1 MAYNTIFHAV
11 LFYYLD
17 ANAWVKRYYL
27 EDGTSWVRNQKD
39 INLPITNY
47 LTLSRNFLLSLV
59 NLEVKM
65 IHELDT
71 VVLSHNIKEHNLRKG
86 DIGAV
91 VHCYKNN
98 TVFEV
103 EFVTAGGNTIALLT
117 LTQDDIRP
125 IHTAKNN
132 EVIKYEI

>member
-1 MAYNTIFHAV
+1 MKLPNYNNVYIPFA
-11 LFYYLD
+11 
-17 ANAWVKRYYL
+17 K
-27 EDGTSWVRNQKD
+27 
-39 INLPITNY
+39 TNEY
-47 LTLSRNFLLSLV
+47 LLSETHIVGKSKAKFFRAVGFNKSNAKL
-59 NLEVKM
+59 LKKVKM

-71 VVLSHNIKEHNLRKG
+71 IVLSRDIKEHNLRRG

-125 IHTAKNN
+125 IHTLRYCTSVNLRPSK
-132 EVIKYEI
+132 